1 MKVPRMFIIL
11 LIALFVC
18 SSSETFAQTVSYSKD
33 IFPIVKAR
41 CLKCHEED
49 DENPANFAMDNLELM
64 LKSGKSKN
72 VIIPGNAAESYLI
85 KKLLPNPPKGAQ
97 MPIFSKKKLTEE
109 EIDLFRRWID
119 QGAKEN

>member
-1 MKVPRMFIIL
+1 MFIIL

-41 CLKCHEED
+41 CLKCHEKD

-97 MPIFSKKKLTEE
+97 MPIFSKKKLSEE
-109 EIDLFRRWID
+109 EINLFRRWID
-119 QGAKEN
+119 QGAKDN